1 MSIVHVSNA
10 SELIR
15 LNENTYDALQA
26 IEFEAMDTGYAE
38 FLTKDLEIFTSSDEN
53 FVVGIYQSRTGSEV
67 IDSPYPY
74 NEYMYILEGEIIT
87 KTVEGHSHTYRQGE
101 SFIMPKGW
109 MGDFS
114 ISKDLKIIY
123 AVDGINQT
131 ENLDSNHIVK
141 INDPRIFDY
150 DLGEYEE

>member
-53 FVVGIYQSRTGSEV
+53 FHRIEKNVGNFKNQNRTK
-67 IDSPYPY
+67 
-74 NEYMYILEGEIIT
+74 M
-87 KTVEGHSHTYRQGE
+87 
-101 SFIMPKGW
+101 
-109 MGDFS
+109 
-114 ISKDLKIIY
+114 
-123 AVDGINQT
+123 
-131 ENLDSNHIVK
+131 
-141 INDPRIFDY
+141 
-150 DLGEYEE
+150 